1 MYFDHSLKQVY
12 NVTYVVCLLYFV
24 CEEEDFLDAT
34 DESSERNNKQGQDLI
49 TASNEHI
56 STLIGHSGE
65 KRLYIFL
72 TV

>member
-1 MYFDHSLKQVY
+1 MCFDHYLKRVY
-12 NVTYVVCLLYFV
+12 NVTYVVYLLCFV

-49 TASNEHI
+49 TAPNEHI
-56 STLIGHSGE
+56 STLIVHSGE

-72 TV
+72 AV